1 MIGVS
6 SDVMVIENYV
16 DAQCRR
22 HLHLMSN
29 YFVDRPSASAEGG
42 VLKNES
48 GVWHYRAVYPYRGIL
63 DVACVENDKKFRR
76 LVVWSLT
83 PPPTPPQM
91 RKSTEF
97 GEGRWTVRQ
106 AISEAE
112 SYFWSMFRFRP
123 GFVFMRRLPN
133 GVDIG
138 QDVDGMILFDADW
151 MLDRCVAVGGR

>member
-1 MIGVS
+1 MIGVL

-63 DVACVENDKKFRR
+63 DVACVENEKKFRR
-76 LVVWSLT
+76 LVVWSLDGCG
-83 PPPTPPQM
+83 
-91 RKSTEF
+91 S
-97 GEGRWTVRQ
+97 VRE
-106 AISEAE
+106 AICEAE
-112 SYFWSMFRFRP
+112 CYFWATFKFRP
-123 GFVFMRRLPN
+123 GYVFMRWLPSAAEN
-133 GVDIG
+133 A
-138 QDVDGMILFDADW
+138 QDLDGLVLLEADW
-151 MLDRCVAVGGR
+151 MMERCVAVGGSR